1 MSRLSTPLIAA
12 QDDERL
18 LAIVLDGIASGR
30 LPLESEADL
39 PALYDWIA
47 RLKSA
52 VDRARQDVQSGPE
65 L

>member
-12 QDDERL
+12 LDDERL

-30 LPLESEADL
+30 IPIDSEADL

-47 RLKSA
+47 RLTRA
-52 VDRARQDVQSGPE
+52 VDRARQVTD
-65 L
+65 